1 MRGREV
7 TGEESSEGDFT
18 GMASEVE
25 VGAKPIGLS
34 AAAAAGSSSS
44 SSAWLELPTQV
55 QYISIFYPRASSSL
69 SLAPSSQHGGP
80 LDSPYS
86 SDKLSRQI
94 LIPRFPCLSL
104 SIYLSQ
110 PFLRSCAA
118 PLPTFDALSCSCF
131 RAALSLPTI
140 RSSSYSLK
148 SSAISGF
155 NRPTPDNVTFS
166 FSLSIFN

>member
-1 MRGREV
+1 MRSEMRGREV

-104 SIYLSQ
+104 YIYL
-110 PFLRSCAA
+110 
-118 PLPTFDALSCSCF
+118 PTLS
-131 RAALSLPTI
+131 P
-140 RSSSYSLK
+140 
-148 SSAISGF
+148 
-155 NRPTPDNVTFS
+155 
-166 FSLSIFN
+166 